1 MGLFDWLN
9 KKKRQNLVASIER
22 HTNGKFVTEG
32 DKCERDCKCDD
43 TTIQITKATTDAKA
57 TTVPSVSSERSIKE
71 DMDRIEANVEKRMAI
86 EKAELAETKRKAV
99 SKSLEK
105 RIAIQKDL
113 EDTPVAKKPVSKK
126 TVPTTEAKKAP
137 VKKVTKPVAK
147 EAPKAQS
154 KPAAKKP
161 APKKK

>member
-9 KKKRQNLVASIER
+9 KKKRQNTVTVIER
-22 HTNGKFVTEG
+22 HTNGKFINEG
-32 DKCERDCKCDD
+32 AKCGKDCKCDD
-43 TTIQITKATTDAKA
+43 TPIQITKVTTASGISSPSNIKA
-57 TTVPSVSSERSIKE
+57 

-113 EDTPVAKKPVSKK
+113 EDAPVAKKPVSKK

-147 EAPKAQS
+147 EAPKAQP